1 MDVIVLLN
9 DILKES
15 IYSEYSI
22 KNISIEISKIDNK
35 INDIIDYWTKV
46 SQWEN
51 ENIQKTISID
61 IAWLLLCF
69 GIRMATYSLRL
80 SSQKLFTNGLFAISM
95 TSSVIE
101 KRELLVVLP
110 LYCDVYNK
118 KKLSFNEILK
128 QHNKFSIILEE
139 FINRDDKDKSLECMG
154 YTLKVDQNNVPT
166 YYRTW

>member
-80 SSQKLFTNGLFAISM
+80 SSQKLFTNGLFAIGM

-101 KRELLVVLP
+101 KR
-110 LYCDVYNK
+110 
-118 KKLSFNEILK
+118 
-128 QHNKFSIILEE
+128 
-139 FINRDDKDKSLECMG
+139 
-154 YTLKVDQNNVPT
+154 
-166 YYRTW
+166 